1 MTTTVRRLSL
11 AFALCTATGGCHA
24 TDDPPAWVQS
34 LSGAPYAGA
43 VALRIDAPGAPAR
56 RMDGTGRATF
66 TDRGDGRATL
76 ALETAMG
83 GGSSGDLDLV
93 LEGRYDARGWQG
105 SRDGLT
111 LRIAPDGTL
120 SGEGVSPP
128 NRYAFAG
135 KLQPARF
142 DLQLDLRPQAAAAG
156 GGMQFRYAL
165 ARTTKA
171 DPATDGRTAQPRDA
185 KTGADADKPC
195 RKRGTRMRPVA
206 NVGGGGMSMVAV
218 PVCLD

>member
-1 MTTTVRRLSL
+1 MTAVRTL
-11 AFALCTATGGCHA
+11 ALALALCTAAGGCQGA
-24 TDDPPAWVQS
+24 DPPAWVAS
-34 LSGAPYAGA
+34 LSGTPYEGD
-43 VALRIDAPGAPAR
+43 VALRIDAPGAPVR
-56 RMDGTGRATF
+56 RMAGSGRATF

-83 GGSSGDLDLV
+83 GGSQGDLDLV
-93 LEGRYDARGWQG
+93 LDGRYGARGWQG

-111 LRIAPDGTL
+111 LRIAPDGQL

-128 NRYAFAG
+128 NRYVFAG
-135 KLQPARF
+135 RLQPARF

-156 GGMQFRYAL
+156 GAMEFRYAL
-165 ARTTKA
+165 SRASTAAGKTA
-171 DPATDGRTAQPRDA
+171 GRVTAQQGDA
-185 KTGADADKPC
+185 ATGADGDKPC
-195 RKRGTRMRPVA
+195 RKRGTRMRSVA